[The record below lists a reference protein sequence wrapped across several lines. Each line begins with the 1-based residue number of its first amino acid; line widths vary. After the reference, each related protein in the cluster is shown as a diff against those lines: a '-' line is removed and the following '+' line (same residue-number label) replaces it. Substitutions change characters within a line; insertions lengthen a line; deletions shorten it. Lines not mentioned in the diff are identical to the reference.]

1 MVEQLSVSLNQELL
15 GTLTLHGRD
24 DRYELQYAKS
34 WQQGPGFSVS
44 PHLPTDGCQSEA
56 VKRFLSNL
64 LPEGKWL
71 EELSIDNQIS
81 KGNIF
86 GLIAALGGETTG
98 ALTFRFLERAQ
109 STQASTFRLVS
120 LEELQ
125 DRIRRRQEISIARW
139 DDRSRLSIAGVQD
152 KLPVLIRENGEM
164 GFGEGQLAST
174 HILKFGKRPDMHLV
188 VNEYLCM
195 KLAHLVRLSAAK
207 VSLQRFGEPVLVVE
221 RFDRKR
227 IGNRVDRLHMID
239 GCQMLDLPPTY
250 KYERPFGKSGEGA
263 KIRTGASL
271 SQLFALCSRCR
282 IPAAASR
289 DLLNWLLFQLLIG
302 NNDAHA
308 KNISF
313 FVGKNGVAL
322 APAYDLLNVALYGE
336 EYDQDLAMA
345 VGDCFRADKIFAYQ
359 VAEMCE
365 DCKLPQRQ
373 VATNLKTL
381 CRVILKNLENM
392 LPDSALINEA
402 EVDFART
409 FIEILRENAT
419 RFLEIA
425 EELPGINHDSSY

>member
-1 MVEQLSVSLNQELL
+1 MFAQLIVSLNHEPL
-15 GTLTLHGRD
+15 GTLILHGSD
-24 DRYELQYAKS
+24 DRYELQYANS
-34 WQQGPGFSVS
+34 WVRGQGFAVS
-44 PHLPTDGCQSEA
+44 PHLPPDGCQSEA
-56 VKRFLSNL
+56 VKRFLANL

-71 EELSIDNQIS
+71 EELSIANQIS

-86 GLIAALGGETTG
+86 GLIEAMGDETAG
-98 ALTFRFLERAQ
+98 ALTFHFPK
-109 STQASTFRLVS
+109 QALPHLVTSFRRIGLD
-120 LEELQ
+120 ELQ

-139 DDRSRLSIAGVQD
+139 DDRPRLSIAGIQD
-152 KLPVLIRENGEM
+152 KLPILIQKNGEM
-164 GFGEGQLAST
+164 GFGDGELAST
-174 HILKFGKRPDMHLV
+174 HILKFGKSPDMHLV

-195 KLAHLVRLSAAK
+195 KLAHLSKLPAAR

-227 IGNRVDRLHMID
+227 VGNRVDRLHMID

-250 KYERPFGKSGEGA
+250 KYERPYGKSGEGA

-271 SQLFALCSRCR
+271 AQLFTTCSRCR
-282 IPAAASR
+282 IPAATMR

-313 FVGKNGVAL
+313 FVDKNGISL
-322 APAYDLLNVALYGE
+322 APAYDLVNVALYGD

-345 VGDCFRADKIFAYQ
+345 VGDCFRADQIFAYQ
-359 VAEMCE
+359 MAEMCE

-373 VATNLKTL
+373 VAANLKSL
-381 CRVILKNLENM
+381 CLRILRNLENL
-392 LPDSALINEA
+392 LPDNALINEA
-402 EVDFART
+402 EEEFGRAL
-409 FIEILRENAT
+409 IKILRANAN

-425 EELPGINHDSSY
+425 SELPRVKL